1 MAKFKSHQEF
11 SLEQDNMSTLQNPD
25 FQKAFIEGVNET
37 LRMMAELNP
46 VQGEIAIRDQ
56 FECQG
61 DVTGMI
67 GMASDH
73 ASGTVTISFEKSTLL
88 AIVSKVVGTNLTDL
102 DDMALEGVGELSN
115 MIYGTA
121 RAKLNDK
128 GWKFQMAL
136 PTVITGD
143 YQVSSLHKGPTLII
157 PFTVPDL
164 GNLFVEI
171 TVHP

>member
-1 MAKFKSHQEF
+1 M
-11 SLEQDNMSTLQNPD
+11 EQDNMSTLQNPD

-56 FECQG
+56 FDCLG
-61 DVTGMI
+61 DFTGMM
-67 GMASDH
+67 GMASYH

-88 AIVSKVVGTNLTDL
+88 AIVSKVVGTSLTDL

-143 YQVSSLHKGPTLII
+143 YQISSLHKGPTLII